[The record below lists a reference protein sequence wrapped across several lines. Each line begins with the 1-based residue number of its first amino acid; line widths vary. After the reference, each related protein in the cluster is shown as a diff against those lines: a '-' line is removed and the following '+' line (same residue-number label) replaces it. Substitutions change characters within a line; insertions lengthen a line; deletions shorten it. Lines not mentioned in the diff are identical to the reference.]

1 MGNLLIVSKLK
12 IPEDLRRQ
20 NGKDLFTST
29 FNKYYHIFILMMLSV
44 TILLFCK
51 PKGTNRHHTD

>member
-1 MGNLLIVSKLK
+1 MGNLLIVPKLK

-20 NGKDLFTST
+20 NGKDFFTPT

-44 TILLFCK
+44 TFLLFCK